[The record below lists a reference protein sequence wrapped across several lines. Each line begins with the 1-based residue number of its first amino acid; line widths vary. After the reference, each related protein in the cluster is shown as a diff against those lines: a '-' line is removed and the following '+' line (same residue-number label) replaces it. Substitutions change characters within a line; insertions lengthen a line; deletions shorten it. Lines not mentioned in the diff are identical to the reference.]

1 MQGQEELSLPHRTRT
16 GLRCQRQ
23 SGKFAVALP
32 ELPHVVR
39 QCDVRG
45 AFIRT
50 LDRID
55 AR

>member
-1 MQGQEELSLPHRTRT
+1 M
-16 GLRCQRQ
+16 
-23 SGKFAVALP
+23 ALP

-45 AFIRT
+45 VFIRT

-55 AR
+55 AASAARK